1 MKFSYKARTKEGKIQ
16 SGAIDASSREAA
28 AALLQKYNLFVTY
41 LEKVK
46 PSRFSFKKF
55 KLFKKIS
62 QKDLAVF
69 SRQLAVMLESR
80 VPVVHSLLILASQ
93 SVKSEFKEKILKIS
107 ELVEGGNYLSDS
119 FAFYPEIFDIFY
131 VNLLKSG
138 EASGKISQSL
148 YYLSD
153 HLEREYNMM
162 ARVKNAMIY
171 PIMVLTV
178 LLVVIIIIIVGV
190 LPSFT
195 EMLKEAG
202 GDVPIITRLLLGFY
216 GFLRKAGWIIIIAF
230 LGLIAFIVY
239 YLKTKDG
246 KRLYDKFSLN
256 LPLVGGFLQKVFLT
270 RFSENLSTLITAG
283 LSINQ
288 ALKIVGDIIGN
299 FVYKRIVAEVEKG
312 VSEGEKISSILIK
325 YPEVVPPFVTQ
336 MVRVGESTG
345 KLDKTLMEIVN
356 FYQKEIERGVDTF
369 MSLIEPIL
377 IIVLGVIVALLAVS
391 IYMPLYKML
400 QTI

>member
-41 LEKVK
+41 LEEIK

-256 LPLVGGFLQKVFLT
+256 LPLIGGFLQKVFLT
-270 RFSENLSTLITAG
+270 RFAENLSTLITAG

-299 FVYKRIVAEVEKG
+299 FVYKKIVAEVEKG
-312 VSEGEKISSILIK
+312 VSEGEKISSILIR